1 MDTLGGFDADD
12 SNWFRWKS
20 GRDQILLGFI
30 MGFWHAW
37 NSIGHVKIP
46 QLGSITSNQLRAIE
60 NILGNASQVV
70 RPISANMTMTT
81 KVFFI
86 WGCTLIPPK
95 LPTYSPPI
103 SLFFY
108 LWFAAHNG
116 NTWIFP
122 NVKHQC
128 GEWWSGLMF
137 GCFLAQALYTN
148 AYQEDPGISQLTRF
162 FLVKFIKHQKIVK
175 PSPTWPMAQKMF
187 FKHTMP

>member
-20 GRDQILLGFI
+20 GRDKILLGFI

-37 NSIGHVKIP
+37 NSMGHVKIP

-81 KVFFI
+81 KVLFI

-95 LPTYSPPI
+95 FPTYSPPI
-103 SLFFY
+103 SLFLIFD
-108 LWFAAHNG
+108 LRLTAVIPQPSRMWFPSVPGAVTVWCLDAFWH
-116 NTWIFP
+116 
-122 NVKHQC
+122 K
-128 GEWWSGLMF
+128 
-137 GCFLAQALYTN
+137 LY
-148 AYQEDPGISQLTRF
+148 I
-162 FLVKFIKHQKIVK
+162 
-175 PSPTWPMAQKMF
+175 
-187 FKHTMP
+187 

>member
-1 MDTLGGFDADD
+1 MGFDADD

-81 KVFFI
+81 KVLFI

-103 SLFFY
+103 SLFFD
-108 LWFAAHNG
+108 LWFVAHNG
-116 NTWIFP
+116 NTSIFP
-122 NVKHQC
+122 NVVPISA
-128 GEWWSGLMF
+128 WSGYGLMF

-162 FLVKFIKHQKIVK
+162 FGKIYQTPK
-175 PSPTWPMAQKMF
+175 NC
-187 FKHTMP
+187 